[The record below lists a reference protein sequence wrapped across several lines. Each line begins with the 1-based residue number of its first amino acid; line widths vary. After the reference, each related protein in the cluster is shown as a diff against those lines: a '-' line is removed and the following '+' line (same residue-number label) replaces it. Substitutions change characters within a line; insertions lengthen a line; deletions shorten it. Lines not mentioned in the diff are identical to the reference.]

1 MDARDHSPTPNVHDI
16 THDVPDF
23 INEAYQITY
32 HMPSWHT
39 SSVSPRLNCLT
50 PGHGK
55 KKHDALLIKI
65 DSLHARVMFI
75 SWRGLKLMLV
85 YSRVL
90 GVNVKS

>member
-1 MDARDHSPTPNVHDI
+1 MLETTPPPPNVHDI

-55 KKHDALLIKI
+55 KKKTTRRTFD
-65 DSLHARVMFI
+65 
-75 SWRGLKLMLV
+75 
-85 YSRVL
+85 
-90 GVNVKS
+90 